1 MCFGCADKI
10 VRLLGQGTFGKVVEA
25 VNVHT
30 QQRVAVKIIRAI
42 KKYRDASAIEI
53 RALNELKAKDPLN
66 RKSVFVLYHNRS
78 VNADISYV

>member
-25 VNVHT
+25 VNVHA

-42 KKYRDASAIEI
+42 KQYRDASAIEI

-66 RKSVFVLYHNRS
+66 RK
-78 VNADISYV
+78 